1 MDTQNGDFSYNNYNE
16 RSVLNMT
23 KRYDKEFK
31 LHAVKQVVGLNKTA
45 AQVAR
50 ELDISNQVLSK
61 WVQKYKED
69 QAEPFVGSGN
79 LRTEDKAMRD
89 LEKQVRDL
97 KEENEILKK
106 AMGIFA
112 KDLK

>member
-1 MDTQNGDFSYNNYNE
+1 MEISVIIKLIIMNGVSKT
-16 RSVLNMT
+16 MA

-31 LHAVKQVVGLNKTA
+31 LHAVKQVIESNKPA

-50 ELDISNQVLSK
+50 ELDLSNQTLCK

-89 LEKQVRDL
+89 LEKQLRDL
-97 KEENEILKK
+97 KKENEILKK

>member
-1 MDTQNGDFSYNNYNE
+1 
-16 RSVLNMT
+16 MT
-23 KRYDKEFK
+23 KRYDREFK
-31 LHAVKQVVGLNKTA
+31 LHAVKQVIEAGKPA

-50 ELDISNQVLSK
+50 ELDITNSSLCK

-69 QAEPFVGSGN
+69 QTEPFVGSGN
-79 LRTEDKAMRD
+79 LKVEDKALKE
-89 LEKQVRDL
+89 LEKQLRDL

-106 AMGIFA
+106 AMSIFT

>member
-1 MDTQNGDFSYNNYNE
+1 ME
-16 RSVLNMT
+16 ISVIIKLIIMNVVSKTMT
-23 KRYDKEFK
+23 KRYDKGFK
-31 LHAVKQVVGLNKTA
+31 LHVVKQVIESNKPA

-50 ELDISNQVLSK
+50 ELDLSNQTLCK

-79 LRTEDKAMRD
+79 LRTEDKAMRN
-89 LEKQVRDL
+89 LEKQLRDL

-106 AMGIFA
+106 LWAFLQ
-112 KDLK
+112 KT

>member
-1 MDTQNGDFSYNNYNE
+1 MNGVSKT
-16 RSVLNMT
+16 MA

-31 LHAVKQVVGLNKTA
+31 LHAVKQVIESNKPA

-50 ELDISNQVLSK
+50 ELDLSNQTLCK

-89 LEKQVRDL
+89 LEKQLRDL

>member
-1 MDTQNGDFSYNNYNE
+1 MA
-16 RSVLNMT
+16 

-31 LHAVKQVVGLNKTA
+31 LHAVKQVIEAGKPV

-50 ELDISNQVLSK
+50 ELDIANQTLYK

-69 QAEPFVGSGN
+69 QNDLFVGSGN
-79 LRTEDKAMRD
+79 LRSEDKEMKEF
-89 LEKQVRDL
+89 EKQLRDL

-106 AMGIFA
+106 AMSIFA

>member
-1 MDTQNGDFSYNNYNE
+1 MA
-16 RSVLNMT
+16 

-31 LHAVKQVVGLNKTA
+31 LHTVKQVVELNKTV

-69 QAEPFVGSGN
+69 QSETFVGSGN
-79 LRTEDKAMRD
+79 LRAEDKAMRD
-89 LEKQVRDL
+89 LEKQPRNL

>member
-1 MDTQNGDFSYNNYNE
+1 MA
-16 RSVLNMT
+16 

-31 LHAVKQVVGLNKTA
+31 LHAVKQVVELNKTA

-61 WVQKYKED
+61 WIQKYKQD
-69 QAEPFVGSGN
+69 QTEPFVGSGN
-79 LRTEDKAMRD
+79 LRAEDKAIRE
-89 LEKQVRDL
+89 LEKQLRDL

-106 AMGIFA
+106 AMSIFA

>member
-1 MDTQNGDFSYNNYNE
+1 MIDS
-16 RSVLNMT
+16 
-23 KRYDKEFK
+23 
-31 LHAVKQVVGLNKTA
+31 NKPA

-50 ELDISNQVLSK
+50 ELDISNQTLCK
-61 WVQKYKED
+61 RVQKYKED
-69 QAEPFVGSGN
+69 QIEPFVSSGN
-79 LRTEDKAMRD
+79 LRAEDKAMRD
-89 LEKQVRDL
+89 LEKQLRDH